1 MLVLLLYALVG
12 IRGGAYA
19 LLGQKYRNAC
29 QAHYAC
35 YRILRITMQLV
46 QSLHDVLD
54 TVYPPVRPCR
64 ETQED
69 VQYY

>member
-1 MLVLLLYALVG
+1 
-12 IRGGAYA
+12 
-19 LLGQKYRNAC
+19 
-29 QAHYAC
+29 
-35 YRILRITMQLV
+35 MQLV